1 MVKRRTTILGLG
13 ALAMG
18 SGAAFTS
25 AAFENTAAADAD
37 FRVVVEDDLVV
48 EPGAAFRQGDDPN
61 DNFDPNSIDAEDW
74 ARENGE
80 NSFFSSS
87 DDSLESIGRDD
98 GPKVAAMNNA
108 TNSDLEIEVATFLDE
123 NAGRD
128 QTFEDFLQVRNS
140 GTTRRNVAIGFSEF
154 GSDGDSEEISAD
166 DVREIYQF
174 ENTGGTQISEESF
187 GDTPNWFTLEAGET
201 RQINLS
207 VDTTEFYEEIVD
219 LATGTN
225 PFEDGERVTTVDLVN
240 EIEFGTQE
248 DDPQDPDNI

>member
-48 EPGAAFRQGDDPN
+48 EPGPAFRDSE
-61 DNFDPNSIDAEDW
+61 DNFNPSSGNAEDW
-74 ARENGE
+74 ARENGD
-80 NSFFSSS
+80 SFFSG
-87 DDSLESIGRDD
+87 DSLESIDRDD

-123 NAGRD
+123 NAGLD

-140 GTTRRNVAIGFSEF
+140 GTTQRNVAIGFSEF
-154 GSDGDSEEISAD
+154 GSDVSSEDINAD

-174 ENTGGTQISEESF
+174 ENTDGIRISEESF
-187 GDTPNWFTLEAGET
+187 EDIPNWFTLEAGET

-225 PFEDGERVTTVDLVN
+225 PFEGGERVTTVDLVN
-240 EIEFGTQE
+240 EIEFGTEE
-248 DDPQDPDNI
+248 DDPQDPDDI